1 MAVERLV
8 GMGFEE
14 RRAKKALAD
23 TDSGNSVDFERA
35 VEVLV
40 RERKR
45 EVAGLMFMPAATLD

>member
-14 RRAKKALAD
+14 KRAKKALAD

-45 EVAGLMFMPAATLD
+45 EVQGLMFMPGAALE

>member
-14 RRAKKALAD
+14 KKAKKALAD
-23 TDSGNSVDFERA
+23 TDSGNRVDFERA

-45 EVAGLMFMPAATLD
+45 EVQGLMFMPGPALE

>member
-1 MAVERLV
+1 M

-23 TDSGNSVDFERA
+23 TDSGNSVNFERA

-45 EVAGLMFMPAATLD
+45 DVAGLMFMPAAALD